1 MLVLAIL
8 AVIVFLGIVF
18 LVYVFVNLC
27 RDSRKGHAIVFV
39 EVFYGPRILSPD
51 THQAKLLSH
60 RPTDRDRGEV
70 NQANARADSSRRWA
84 ESYLATLPS
93 VLRAGSK

>member
-18 LVYVFVNLC
+18 LVYVFVNLG

-39 EVFYGPRILSPD
+39 EVLYGPRILLPGHPPSQTTVSP
-51 THQAKLLSH
+51 THRS
-60 RPTDRDRGEV
+60 
-70 NQANARADSSRRWA
+70 
-84 ESYLATLPS
+84 
-93 VLRAGSK
+93 